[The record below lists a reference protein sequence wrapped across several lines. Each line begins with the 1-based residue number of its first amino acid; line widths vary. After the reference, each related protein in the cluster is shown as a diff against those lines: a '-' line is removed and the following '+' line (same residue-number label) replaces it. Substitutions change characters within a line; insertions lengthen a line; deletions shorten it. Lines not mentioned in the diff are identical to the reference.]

1 MMKREEFL
9 SIMKK
14 GGLMPIFT
22 HSDPQVACQMV
33 DIAVR
38 GGVNNFEF
46 TNRTSNALEVFRVL
60 RAHLS
65 AHHPDVILGAGTL
78 YTVQDIEDY
87 QEAGADFFV
96 APILSE
102 QVGRY
107 CSEKGLIWIPGC
119 GSITEVYHAVIWGAT
134 IVKIYPANVL
144 GPGFLKAVLAVL
156 PKVPLMPTGGVEPTL
171 ANLNSWMDAGAYCV
185 GMGSQLFDPKAM
197 SKRDYTSVEN
207 RIKDIIALVKNRK
220 T

>member
-1 MMKREEFL
+1 MMKKEAFL
-9 SIMKK
+9 NIMGR

-22 HSDPQVACQMV
+22 HNDPDVACQMV
-33 DIAVR
+33 DIAVK

-60 RAHLS
+60 RAHIS
-65 AHHPDVILGAGTL
+65 AHHPKVILGAGTL
-78 YTVQDIEDY
+78 YTIQDIENY

-102 QVGRY
+102 EVGQY
-107 CSEKGLIWIPGC
+107 CKEHNLIWIPGC
-119 GSITEVYHAVIWGAT
+119 GTVTEVFNAVEWGAT

-156 PKVPLMPTGGVEPTL
+156 PKVPLMPTGGVAPNAE
-171 ANLNSWMDAGAYCV
+171 NIHSWMEAGAHCV
-185 GMGSQLFDPKAM
+185 GMGSQLFDGEAM
-197 SKRDYTSVEN
+197 ARRDFSTVEN
-207 RIKDIIALVKNRK
+207 RIKEILVLVKRK
-220 T
+220 QS

>member
-102 QVGRY
+102 QVGQY

-185 GMGSQLFDPKAM
+185 GMGSQLFDSKAM

>member
-1 MMKREEFL
+1 MTKEAFLTVMKA
-9 SIMKK
+9 

-22 HSDPQVACQMV
+22 HSDPDVACQMV

-38 GGVNNFEF
+38 AGVNNFEF
-46 TNRTSNALEVFRVL
+46 TNRTSNALEVFQVL
-60 RAHLS
+60 RTHIT
-65 AHHPDVILGAGTL
+65 AHHPKVILGAGTL
-78 YTVQDIEDY
+78 YTVQDIENY

-107 CSEKGLIWIPGC
+107 CKERNLIWIPGC
-119 GSITEVYHAVIWGAT
+119 GTVTEVFNAVEWGAT

-156 PKVPLMPTGGVEPTL
+156 PKVPLMPTGGVAP
-171 ANLNSWMDAGAYCV
+171 NSENIDSWIEAGAYCV
-185 GMGSQLFDPKAM
+185 GMGSQLFDQEAM
-197 SKRDYTSVEN
+197 ARRDYSTVEN
-207 RIKDIIALVKNRK
+207 RIKEILVLVKNK
-220 T
+220 QS

>member
-1 MMKREEFL
+1 MMTKEAFL
-9 SIMKK
+9 NIMGR

-22 HSDPQVACQMV
+22 HSDPEVACQMV
-33 DIAVR
+33 DIAVK

-65 AHHPDVILGAGTL
+65 AHHPGVILGAGTL

-102 QVGRY
+102 QVGRF

-119 GSITEVYHAVIWGAT
+119 GSITEVYHAMIWGAT

-156 PKVPLMPTGGVEPTL
+156 PKVSLMPTGGVAPNAE
-171 ANLNSWMDAGAYCV
+171 NINSWMEAGAHCV
-185 GMGSQLFDPKAM
+185 GMGSQLFDGEAM
-197 SKRDYTSVEN
+197 AKRDFVTVEN
-207 RIKDIIALVKNRK
+207 RIKDILALVKK
-220 T
+220 KQS

>member
-185 GMGSQLFDPKAM
+185 GMGSQLFDSKAM

>member
-1 MMKREEFL
+1 MRKREEFL

-185 GMGSQLFDPKAM
+185 GMGSQLFDSKAM